1 MKLQANTGEM
11 IYDFL
16 VRVIEFAED
25 NCCEVQA
32 TCNCT
37 TIRVF
42 HNSCIDDICDKFD
55 MQRVIDKM
63 KGN

>member
-11 IYDFL
+11 IYNFL
-16 VRVIEFAED
+16 MRAIQFAED
-25 NCCEVQA
+25 NNREVQA
-32 TCNCT
+32 THNCT

-55 MQRVIDKM
+55 MQRMINKM